1 MKKQTQKTEYYFVDE
16 SGDPV
21 FYDGYGKL
29 IVGNEGV
36 SKTLILGFIK
46 TEDPR
51 SIRTALAKLRDEISK
66 DTYLA
71 GIPSVKKSLVAFH
84 AKDDCPEV
92 KEKVF
97 RLMKDLNFSAEIYVG
112 RKIQSVFNKKY
123 DRKEFKFY
131 DDLVSKLFEN
141 KLHISSHNE
150 IYFAVRG
157 SRVRQQPLENAIN
170 QAKIKFEKKLNV
182 KIDSNINIYPQ
193 VPSGEPCLQIIDY
206 VNWSIQRLFEKK
218 QDRYF
223 KFIEDKVKFVV
234 DIFDFDKYPDNFYS
248 RKNKLEINKISPL

>member
-1 MKKQTQKTEYYFVDE
+1 MKKQIQKTEYFFVDE
-16 SGDPV
+16 SGDPI
-21 FYDGYGKL
+21 FYNRYGKL

-46 TEDPR
+46 TDDPH
-51 SIRTALAKLRDEISK
+51 SIRIALDKLRNEISK
-66 DTYLA
+66 DSYLSS
-71 GIPSVKKSLVAFH
+71 IPSVKKSLVSFH

-97 RLMKDLNFSAEIYVG
+97 RLIKDLNFSAEIFVG
-112 RKIQSVFNKKY
+112 RKIPNIFNKRHL
-123 DRKEFKFY
+123 RKEYKFY

-141 KLHISSHNE
+141 KLHISSNNE

-170 QAKIKFEKKLNV
+170 QAKATFEKKKNV
-182 KIDSNINIYPQ
+182 KIDSNVNIYPQ
-193 VPSGEPCLQIIDY
+193 IPSGEPCLQVIDY
-206 VNWSIQRLFEKK
+206 IDWAVQRLFEKG

-223 KFIEDKVKFVV
+223 KFIEEKVKYIV
-234 DIFDFDKYPDNFYS
+234 DVYDSDRYPDNFYS
-248 RKNKLEINKISPL
+248 KHNPLELKKISPL